1 MYTLSKLF
9 SAVSYSSRNKY
20 LSNNDKIYSTVVQET
35 QAELALTEVAE
46 TTLQETSTK
55 SRTKQ
60 RKRSGLLSGT
70 GAPLQKI
77 RLYLFENLLVKTE
90 NQTKKIILL
99 VLFSQEIVS
108 KYKKKSMPPLMKKRK
123 RPTTRPKPSKLVL
136 ATMQL
141 VLFFERKKSPEHS
154 FQEANFNKKY
164 QILQTIC
171 MWSKINI

>member
-20 LSNNDKIYSTVVQET
+20 LSNNDNIYSTVVQET

-77 RLYLFENLLVKTE
+77 RLYLFENLLVKT
-90 NQTKKIILL
+90 
-99 VLFSQEIVS
+99 
-108 KYKKKSMPPLMKKRK
+108 
-123 RPTTRPKPSKLVL
+123 
-136 ATMQL
+136 
-141 VLFFERKKSPEHS
+141 
-154 FQEANFNKKY
+154 
-164 QILQTIC
+164 
-171 MWSKINI
+171 

>member
-1 MYTLSKLF
+1 MYTISKLF
-9 SAVSYSSRNKY
+9 SAVSYLSGSKY

-35 QAELALTEVAE
+35 QAELAQTEVAK

-60 RKRSGLLSGT
+60 RKRSGLLSGI

-90 NQTKKIILL
+90 NQTKNIILL

-108 KYKKKSMPPLMKKRK
+108 KHKKKAKPP
-123 RPTTRPKPSKLVL
+123 
-136 ATMQL
+136 
-141 VLFFERKKSPEHS
+141 
-154 FQEANFNKKY
+154 
-164 QILQTIC
+164 
-171 MWSKINI
+171 